1 MAADRSQMLTSPAYA
16 ALSPSARKVLAL
28 IDSKVAHGGG
38 VAAIS
43 FSYIERQCGMIHGTS
58 FLRPA
63 EEQALEAATCGFGRI
78 VQHCQGLDAY
88 GRSSPVVP
96 PVHR

>member
-43 FSYIERQCGMIHGTS
+43 FSYIERQCGMIHGT
-58 FLRPA
+58 
-63 EEQALEAATCGFGRI
+63 CGFGRI
-78 VQHCQGLDAY
+78 V
-88 GRSSPVVP
+88 
-96 PVHR
+96 HRGGPAVRIEALAMRRFQRLFLRWAEE